1 MGSHVAKAWEMT
13 VVRDLTNQLT
23 PPGLPPP
30 PIAIEVSRERVR
42 GVLAI
47 FLLSLL
53 GLVILTLLLAAIADW
68 LTTTEVKD
76 LLEPLITPLVAL
88 AGTALGFY
96 FGRAT
101 D

>member
-1 MGSHVAKAWEMT
+1 MT

-30 PIAIEVSRERVR
+30 PIAIDVSRERVR
-42 GVLAI
+42 GILAI
-47 FLLSLL
+47 FLLALL
-53 GLVILTLLLAAIADW
+53 SLVILSLLLATIADW
-68 LTTTEVKD
+68 LTTTEVSD
-76 LLEPLITPLVAL
+76 LLDPLITPLVAL
-88 AGTALGFY
+88 TGTALGFY

>member
-1 MGSHVAKAWEMT
+1 MT
-13 VVRDLTNQLT
+13 PVVDLTGQGAA
-23 PPGLPPP
+23 PGLPPP

-53 GLVILTLLLAAIADW
+53 GLVILSLLVAAIADW

-88 AGTALGFY
+88 TGTALGFY
-96 FGRAT
+96 FGRAS

>member
-1 MGSHVAKAWEMT
+1 MT
-13 VVRDLTNQLT
+13 VLRDLTNQLP

-42 GVLAI
+42 GVLAVT
-47 FLLSLL
+47 LLLLL
-53 GLVILTLLLAAIADW
+53 GVVILSLLLAAIADW

-76 LLEPLITPLVAL
+76 LLDPLITPLVAL
-88 AGTALGFY
+88 TGTALGFY
-96 FGRAT
+96 FGRAA